1 MNIIET
7 NLNFGKL
14 SNLGEIKRIIC
25 HNADESTCTIQ
36 DIDSWHKNNGWAGC
50 GYHFFVRKDGSIY
63 RGRPEDKLGA
73 HTSNYN
79 TGSLGICFE
88 GKYNNE
94 EMPEAQLKAGQELI
108 KYLLNK
114 YNLSKANV
122 YKHKDFNNTDCPGNK
137 FPWDKI
143 IDFNCINTIISNN
156 VGSKKEGYSEY
167 ANYVG
172 TRCKE
177 LQSLLIS
184 LGYNCGGYGA
194 DGKFGKGTY
203 NSLIQFQKDNG
214 LVVDGL
220 AGTNTF
226 AKLDELINKKA
237 VGSNSFNF
245 EQWVRDLQ
253 SECNRQGFSNQKVD
267 GIPGANTLEG
277 CPTLRLNASGKITR
291 LLQARL
297 VSLGYNIS
305 IDGCFG
311 ENTKSAVIN
320 YQKSKGLSADG
331 IVGQN
336 TWRKLLDL

>member
-7 NLNFGKL
+7 NLNFGNL
-14 SNLGEIKRIIC
+14 SNLGIVKRIIC
-25 HNADESTCTIQ
+25 HHAEASVCSIE
-36 DIDSWHKNNGWAGC
+36 DIDRWHKNNGWAGC
-50 GYHFFVRKDGSIY
+50 GYHFLVRKDGSIY

-79 TGSLGICFE
+79 TGSLGVCFE
-88 GKYNNE
+88 GKYNTE
-94 EMPEAQLKAGQELI
+94 EMPEVQLKAGQELI

-114 YNLSKANV
+114 YNLSKTNV

-137 FPWDKI
+137 FPFDKI
-143 IDFNCINTIISNN
+143 IEFNCINTIISNN

>member
-1 MNIIET
+1 MKIIET
-7 NLNFGKL
+7 NLNFGNL
-14 SNLGEIKRIIC
+14 SNLGEVKRIIC
-25 HNADESTCTIQ
+25 HNADASTCSIE
-36 DIDSWHKNNGWAGC
+36 DIDRWHKNNGWAGC

-79 TGSLGICFE
+79 TGSLGVCFE
-88 GKYNNE
+88 GKYNTE
-94 EMPEAQLKAGQELI
+94 EMPEVQLKAGQELI

-137 FPWDKI
+137 FPFDKI

-336 TWRKLLDL
+336 TWRKLLNL